1 MEKYIKVK
9 RNESIVNERYYDI
22 CREFKIPYAA
32 IQDLNKWAYIRID
45 YDTVGPEL
53 YEKLDAYIKENN
65 IEVIENIH
73 HMIASY
79 LNYNSADDIDQCYC
93 ISCFSYAKVR
103 KEVAPVIV
111 NSIFDTLMDIVKNK
125 L

>member
-9 RNESIVNERYYDI
+9 RNEYIVNKNHYEK
-22 CREFKIPYAA
+22 CKELKVPYAA
-32 IQDLNKWAYIRID
+32 IQDANKWAYIRVD
-45 YDTVGPEL
+45 YNTLGYEM
-53 YEKLDAYIKENN
+53 YEKLDNYIKENS
-65 IEVIENIH
+65 IEVLDNIH
-73 HMIASY
+73 HMIASF
-79 LNYNSADDIDQCYC
+79 LNYNSEDELDQYYC

-111 NSIFDTLMDIVKNK
+111 EAIFDTLMDIIKTK

>member
-1 MEKYIKVK
+1 MEKYIKIR
-9 RNESIVNERYYDI
+9 RNENIVNERYYEI
-22 CREFKIPYAA
+22 CKNFKIPYAA
-32 IQDLNKWAYIRID
+32 IQDLNKWAYITID

-53 YEKLDAYIKENN
+53 YEKLDNYIKENN

-73 HMIASY
+73 NMIASY
-79 LNYNSADDIDQCYC
+79 LNYNSADDMDQYYC

-111 NSIFDTLMDIVKNK
+111 EAIFDTLMDIIKTK